1 MQVLNEYRQNEG
13 RKCSAH
19 VFSLLCVSNR
29 CCPRSQVKALV
40 PSVTFLIKQ
49 GMWEESS
56 SLGTSQ
62 TILSVLLLTVKNRE
76 EIEGTHSGEEAHCVQ
91 IQESVE
97 KCLCSGYSYV
107 PSQSFLPKALLACA
121 TLKKKKKSTHPHC
134 KSCQYSQ
141 LGHVFLILDIHSL
154 TDANLKRVY
163 SHTK

>member
-1 MQVLNEYRQNEG
+1 MHVLNEYRQNEG

-19 VFSLLCVSNR
+19 VFSLLCVSNQ
-29 CCPRSQVKALV
+29 CCPHSQVKALV
-40 PSVTFLIKQ
+40 PSVTLLIKQ

-56 SLGTSQ
+56 SLGTFQ

-107 PSQSFLPKALLACA
+107 PSHSFLPKALLACA
-121 TLKKKKKSTHPHC
+121 TLKKKKKKHPSSLQ
-134 KSCQYSQ
+134 KLS
-141 LGHVFLILDIHSL
+141 IL
-154 TDANLKRVY
+154 TTRPRF
-163 SHTK
+163 SHTRYKQSHGCQSQTCLLSH